1 MARRQDWRYRGGMF
15 RPRTLSA
22 LPGPSGLPVV
32 AVLCLLNLVACG
44 DSELTPEQSLEK
56 SCNGEVIVN
65 CRPYEYAIVR
75 EATVMPAEVEVGD
88 PLARIDVRVVF
99 DGCTG
104 APATHIISL
113 RGIDEAGGDT
123 SDGGTPGSIFPLTTL
138 RDGSPE
144 DMDDAPGVIAASVEN
159 FFIAP
164 VPARTDLVIRV
175 EPRIDVCRGGSVDV
189 PYRTGATFEMP

>member
-1 MARRQDWRYRGGMF
+1 MF

-22 LPGPSGLPVV
+22 LPALSALSALPVV
-32 AVLCLLNLVACG
+32 AALCLLGALNLLGCE

-56 SCNGEVIVN
+56 SCNGEIIVN

-75 EATVMPAEVEVGD
+75 EATVMPPEVEVGD

-99 DGCTG
+99 DGCAD
-104 APATHIISL
+104 APSTHIISL
-113 RGIDEAGGDT
+113 QGLDESGGDT

-138 RDGSPE
+138 RDGSPD
-144 DMDDAPGVIAASVEN
+144 DMDDAPGVIVASVEN

-164 VPARTDLVIRV
+164 VPARTDLVIQV
-175 EPRIDVCRGGSVDV
+175 EPRIDVCRGGSVNV
-189 PYRTGATFEMP
+189 AYRTGATFEMP